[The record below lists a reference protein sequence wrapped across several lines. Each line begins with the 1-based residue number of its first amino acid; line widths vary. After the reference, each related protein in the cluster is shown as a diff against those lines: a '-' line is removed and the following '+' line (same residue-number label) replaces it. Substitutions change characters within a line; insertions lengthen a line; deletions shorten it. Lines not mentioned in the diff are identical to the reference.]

1 MHPAPRV
8 LLLTREGCHLCVEA
22 EALVRGTCEELGVGL
37 RVLDVVTDE
46 RLRAKYTDHVPVTF
60 VDRELLG
67 YWFVDD
73 GALRSAL
80 ASGHPRPIPDD
91 WVLAPH

>member
-1 MHPAPRV
+1 M
-8 LLLTREGCHLCVEA
+8 
-22 EALVRGTCEELGVGL
+22 GL
-37 RVLDVVTDE
+37 RVLDVDTDE
-46 RLRAKYTDHVPVTF
+46 RLRAKYSDHVPVTF

-80 ASGHPRPIPDD
+80 ASGHPLTDPR
-91 WVLAPH
+91 